1 MPDQKKLVIAI
12 SQEEH
17 GKLKALAALKGITI
31 KEAILN
37 ALDKTYPDWRQKQEK

>member
-1 MPDQKKLVIAI
+1 MPEEKKLTISI

-17 GKLKALAALKGITI
+17 GKLKSLAALKGISI

-37 ALDKTYPDWRQKQEK
+37 ALDETYPEWRQKPEK